1 LILALFLT
9 LVPAQVS
16 PHDAVAAASRP
27 GAAVSTQDGAAAS
40 RQERFVELLRTY
52 PDRPPAQTFREVAA
66 LVDEGPFEEHD
77 RAEYW
82 IGNARLVSGDRA
94 GARAWFARLWRD
106 HPDSVW
112 TERSW
117 LGMGDAAAFERDYG
131 AALQWYGHAA
141 RSRDAAVRELS
152 QIDVKQARVLQRRQ
166 RLAWLGGAL
175 SLLIAVVFFVQGFR
189 RLWPLPA
196 ETRIVLP
203 VLAVLAVLS
212 TRIDPAPRTA
222 VLTLVLG
229 GAALSVLSGARLAA
243 ARRNRFLHACLG
255 LVCLAGLGFVA
266 VYRAD
271 LVGMLLE
278 TFRTGPE

>member
-1 LILALFLT
+1 LILAL
-9 LVPAQVS
+9 LVALAAAQDGTQTA
-16 PHDAVAAASRP
+16 PDAVHGSAAAAA
-27 GAAVSTQDGAAAS
+27 AAVT
-40 RQERFVELLRTY
+40 RQQHFTELLRTY
-52 PDRPPAQTFREVAA
+52 PDRPPAETFRQVAA

-82 IGNARLVSGDRA
+82 IGNARLVSGDRD

-106 HPDSVW
+106 HPNSVW

-117 LGMGDAAAFERDYG
+117 LGMGDAAASERDFG
-131 AALQWYGHAA
+131 AALQWYARAA
-141 RSRDAAVRELS
+141 QSHDAAVRELS
-152 QIDVKQARVLQRRQ
+152 RIDAKQTRVLLRRQ
-166 RLAWLGGAL
+166 RLAWLFGAL
-175 SLLIAVVFFVQGFR
+175 SFGIALLFFAQGFR

-203 VLAVLAVLS
+203 VLAVLALLS

-229 GAALSVLSGARLAA
+229 GAVLSVLSGARLAA
-243 ARRNRFLHACLG
+243 APRNRLLHALLG

-271 LVGMLLE
+271 LVGMLFE